1 MEPARGGGDRILT
14 AIEAAEVMGVSPIR
28 IRQLCQERKLI
39 SARRVELNERWVVLE
54 SDVLAFERRPIGR
67 PSTRSAAQ

>member
-1 MEPARGGGDRILT
+1 MELARGGGDKILT
-14 AIEAAEVMGVSPIR
+14 TIEAAEVMGVSPIR

-54 SDVLAFERRPIGR
+54 SDVRSFVRRPVGR
-67 PSTRSAAQ
+67 PSTFA